1 MLGFIDFFA
10 EQEKMII
17 SEKLM
22 IFGGRAYPKFG
33 NVVLIVGGAGS
44 GKGFQLDMLVGIEGK
59 VFDVDALKMLAI
71 KSNIFATRVKE
82 ETGHDLKQF
91 DLKIPENVSKIH
103 EILANVYG
111 TTKKAE
117 QLAFTS
123 ILAAT
128 ADRKPN
134 LIFDVT
140 MKDLSKLE
148 SISRNVSELGYTKE
162 NIHIVWVVNDIEVAV
177 KQNKE
182 RNRIVPEEI
191 LMATHEGAAMTMKKL
206 LDMGSKLEKYM
217 NGDIYLSFNKLEVD
231 TELVKSKSGGNCIK
245 KADYVKVKEQGRAQ
259 KSSAELDQRIID
271 KIKEYTPDMNTW

>member
-44 GKGFQLDMLVGIEGK
+44 GKGFQLDKLVGIEGK

-103 EILANVYG
+103 EI
-111 TTKKAE
+111 
-117 QLAFTS
+117 
-123 ILAAT
+123 
-128 ADRKPN
+128 
-134 LIFDVT
+134 
-140 MKDLSKLE
+140 
-148 SISRNVSELGYTKE
+148 
-162 NIHIVWVVNDIEVAV
+162 
-177 KQNKE
+177 
-182 RNRIVPEEI
+182 
-191 LMATHEGAAMTMKKL
+191 
-206 LDMGSKLEKYM
+206 
-217 NGDIYLSFNKLEVD
+217 
-231 TELVKSKSGGNCIK
+231 
-245 KADYVKVKEQGRAQ
+245 
-259 KSSAELDQRIID
+259 
-271 KIKEYTPDMNTW
+271 